1 MHLSSCLWLAKPEA
15 TALFLQES
23 MTRDRGIPDR
33 RLPKS
38 QKRGKPF
45 GLPSTESSSLH
56 PSSQP
61 PDAIESAQSHAFK
74 PSRTQTSAKAFLQ
87 KPVGRV
93 LTDWRVA
100 AGIGLALTGGM
111 TLLAIGFLFKLPAVP
126 NCPAIFWP
134 LASASLRLH
143 CAQLAANKQTVNDL
157 LEAIQLL
164 NSLPADHPLHQ
175 EASRLIEQWSGE
187 ILQLGDD
194 AFNAGKLGDAINMA
208 RKVPKSANIHG
219 EVEERINRWQKIWS
233 EAEAIY
239 RRVEDALRDQNWRKA
254 SSDAARLLSIENNFW
269 QTTKYQE
276 LTDKITLTRAD
287 ISKIAKAKDLADRGG
302 VSNLLEAIKLASNVG
317 EQSYVYQDAQDAIA
331 QLGQKMFDLAQDTL
345 NRRDLQAALDIVAKI
360 PPIAKLQREVEDFDV
375 IAHAQAKSWGGTV
388 TDIEAAI
395 AQIQKVELG
404 RPLYAK
410 AQTLLNRW
418 QSEKGDIAQLEKAR
432 QLAQSG
438 KPEDLQAAIAQAS
451 LVPSDN
457 PRSQEAQKLANE
469 LSGQIQTQQD
479 RPLLDQA
486 DQFAGRGDVAN
497 LQTAMD
503 QARQIA
509 PGRAL
514 YKEAQQRIGKW
525 NRQLAH
531 LQDEPILNQANSL
544 AESGD
549 LSGAIAAAQGIGS
562 GSALYGDAQ
571 SKVQAWQ
578 RRQQAEQGLAQARTA
593 ANNGTPDS
601 LVEAIRLAG
610 RVPGS
615 SPQKVEADQ
624 AIGQW
629 SQQILQAAVSQ
640 ADTDLPGAIATAQK
654 IPPRTQAY
662 AEAQLQ
668 LEAWKRIL
676 GR

>member
-1 MHLSSCLWLAKPEA
+1 
-15 TALFLQES
+15 

-45 GLPSTESSSLH
+45 DLSSTESSSLRQ
-56 PSSQP
+56 SSQP
-61 PDAIESAQSHAFK
+61 PEEIGATQSHASDLS
-74 PSRTQTSAKAFLQ
+74 PEPQTSRAHLQ
-87 KPVGRV
+87 KRVGRV
-93 LTDWRVA
+93 LTDWRLA
-100 AGIGLALTGGM
+100 AGLGLAMTGGI

-134 LASASLRLH
+134 LASASLRMH

-164 NSLPADHPLHQ
+164 NSLPDDHPLHQ
-175 EASRLIEQWSGE
+175 EASRLIEQWSSE

-194 AFNAGKLGDAINMA
+194 AFNAGKLSDAIDMA
-208 RKVPKSANIHG
+208 RKVPKRANIYG
-219 EVEERINRWQKIWS
+219 EVEGRINRWQKIWS
-233 EAEAIY
+233 DAEAIY

-254 SSDAARLLSIENNFW
+254 SSDAARLLSINNTFW

-302 VSNLLEAIKLASNVG
+302 ISNLLEAIKLASNVDDK
-317 EQSYVYQDAQDAIA
+317 SYVHQDAQDTIA
-331 QLGQKMFDLAQDTL
+331 QIGQKMFDLAQNTL
-345 NRRDLQAALDIVAKI
+345 DRRDLQGALDILAKI
-360 PPIAKLQREVEDFDV
+360 PPIANLQREVEDFDV
-375 IAHAQAKSWGGTV
+375 IARAQARSWGGTV
-388 TDIEAAI
+388 ADIESAI

-410 AQTLLNRW
+410 AQTFLSRW

-432 QLAQSG
+432 QLARSG

-486 DQFAGRGDVAN
+486 DQLASRGDVAN

-503 QARQIA
+503 QARQIT
-509 PGRAL
+509 PERAL
-514 YKEAQQRIGKW
+514 YKEAQKRIGQW
-525 NRQLAH
+525 NRQLAQ
-531 LQDEPILNQANSL
+531 LQDEPTLNQADRL

-562 GSALYGDAQ
+562 SSALYGDAQ
-571 SKVQAWQ
+571 SKVQTWQ
-578 RRQQAEQGLAQARTA
+578 RRQQAEQGLEQARTA
-593 ANNGTPDS
+593 ANSGTPDS
-601 LVEAIRLAG
+601 LAEAIQLAG

-629 SQQILQAAVSQ
+629 SQQILQAAISQ
-640 ADTDLPGAIATAQK
+640 ADTDLAGAIVTAQK

-668 LEAWKRIL
+668 IEAWKRIL

>member
-1 MHLSSCLWLAKPEA
+1 
-15 TALFLQES
+15 

-38 QKRGKPF
+38 RKRGKPF
-45 GLPSTESSSLH
+45 GLSFTESSSLRQ
-56 PSSQP
+56 SSQP
-61 PDAIESAQSHAFK
+61 PDAIGATQSPAAN
-74 PSRTQTSAKAFLQ
+74 PPGTQISSNVLLPKR
-87 KPVGRV
+87 VGRV
-93 LTDWRVA
+93 LTDWRLA
-100 AGIGLALTGGM
+100 AGLGLALTGGIAF
-111 TLLAIGFLFKLPAVP
+111 LAIGFLFKLPAVP

-134 LASASLRLH
+134 LASASLRMH
-143 CAQLAANKQTVNDL
+143 CAQLAANKQTVDDL

-164 NSLPADHPLHQ
+164 NSLPDDHPLHQ

-194 AFNAGKLGDAINMA
+194 AFNAGKLSDAIDIA
-208 RKVPKSANIHG
+208 HKVPKRANVSS
-219 EVEERINRWQKIWS
+219 EVEGRINHWQKIWS
-233 EAEAIY
+233 DAEEIY

-302 VSNLLEAIKLASNVG
+302 ISNLLEAIKLASNVDDK
-317 EQSYVYQDAQDAIA
+317 SYVYQDAQDTIA
-331 QLGQKMFDLAQDTL
+331 QIGQKMFDLAQDTL
-345 NRRDLQAALDIVAKI
+345 TRRDLQGALDIIAQI

-388 TDIEAAI
+388 ADIEAAI

-418 QSEKGDIAQLEKAR
+418 QSEKGDIAQLDKAR

-479 RPLLDQA
+479 RPLLAQA
-486 DQFAGRGDVAN
+486 DQFASRGDVAN

-514 YKEAQQRIGKW
+514 YREAQGRIQQW
-525 NRQLAH
+525 NRQLAQ

-549 LSGAIAAAQGIGS
+549 LTGAIATAQGIGS
-562 GSALYGDAQ
+562 NSALYGDAQ
-571 SKVQAWQ
+571 SKVQIWQ
-578 RRQQAEQGLAQARTA
+578 RQQQAEQGLTQARTA

-610 RVPGS
+610 RVPES
-615 SPQKVEADQ
+615 SSQKSEADQ

-640 ADTDLPGAIATAQK
+640 ADTDLAGAIVTAQK

-668 LEAWKRIL
+668 IEAWKRIL

>member
-1 MHLSSCLWLAKPEA
+1 
-15 TALFLQES
+15 

-38 QKRGKPF
+38 QKPGNPF
-45 GLPSTESSSLH
+45 ELPSPESLSLHQPSQPLEAIVASQSSSAG
-56 PSSQP
+56 SQNL
-61 PDAIESAQSHAFK
+61 SKSRFK
-74 PSRTQTSAKAFLQ
+74 KRLRQA
-87 KPVGRV
+87 

-100 AGIGLALTGGM
+100 AGLGLALTGGM
-111 TLLAIGFLFKLPAVP
+111 SFLAIGFLFKLPAVP

-164 NSLPADHPLHQ
+164 NSLPPDHPLHQ
-175 EASRLIEQWSGE
+175 ESSRLIEQWSTE

-194 AFNAGKLGDAINMA
+194 AFNAGKLGDAIA
-208 RKVPKSANIHG
+208 TAHKVPQSASIHS
-219 EVEERINRWQKIWS
+219 EVEARITRWQAIWS
-233 EAEAIY
+233 DAEAIY

-276 LTDKITLTRAD
+276 LTEKITVTRAD

-302 VSNLLEAIKLASNVG
+302 VSNLLEAIKLASNVDAK
-317 EQSYVYQDAQDAIA
+317 SYVYQEAQDTIA
-331 QLGQKMFDLAQDTL
+331 KFGQKMLDLAQDTL
-345 NRRDLQAALDIVAKI
+345 TRRDLQGALEIVSKI
-360 PPIAKLQREVEDFDV
+360 PPIANLQREAEDFEV
-375 IAHAQAKSWGGTV
+375 IARAQAKSWSGTV
-388 TDIEAAI
+388 ADLEEAI
-395 AQIQKVELG
+395 AQIQKVEMG

-451 LVPSDN
+451 LVPSSN
-457 PRSQEAQKLANE
+457 PRSQEAQKLATD
-469 LSGQIQTQQD
+469 LSGQMQTQQD

-486 DQFAGRGDVAN
+486 DQFASRGDIAN

-503 QARQIA
+503 QASQIG
-509 PGRAL
+509 PGRTL
-514 YKEAQQRIGKW
+514 YKEAQNRIRQW
-525 NRQLAH
+525 NRQLAQ
-531 LQDEPILNQANSL
+531 LQDAPILSQADRL

-549 LSGAIAAAQGIGS
+549 LPGAIALTQSIGS
-562 GSALYGDAQ
+562 KSAIYDDAQ
-571 SKVQAWQ
+571 SKLQTWQ
-578 RRQQAEQGLAQARTA
+578 RRQQAEQGLQQAKIA
-593 ANNGTPDS
+593 ANGGTPDS
-601 LVEAIRLAG
+601 LVEAIRLANG
-610 RVPGS
+610 VPGA
-615 SPQKVEADQ
+615 SPQRSEAEQ
-624 AIGQW
+624 AIGLW
-629 SQQILQAAVSQ
+629 SQQILQAAISQ
-640 ADTDLPGAIATAQK
+640 ADTDMGGAIVTAQK
-654 IPPRTQAY
+654 IPPRTNAY
-662 AEAQLQ
+662 AQAQLQ
-668 LEAWKRIL
+668 IAAWKKIV